1 MKRGNMSTR
10 SWSPTATASQTKRR
24 QTVEESRTNKR
35 IFSEVEH

>member
-10 SWSPTATASQTKRR
+10 PTATASRTKSR
-24 QTVEESRTNKR
+24 QTVEESQTNKR

>member
-1 MKRGNMSTR
+1 MKRGNVPTR
-10 SWSPTATASQTKRR
+10 PTAKAGRTKRR

>member
-1 MKRGNMSTR
+1 MKRGNMPTR
-10 SWSPTATASQTKRR
+10 HTATASQTKRR